1 MGQFD
6 FAGGLLDGSSIG
18 TLFIAEQ
25 FTFQQRFR
33 DCRAIN
39 SHEAL
44 FPSGARLVERPR
56 QYLLAGAALTQE
68 NHGRIGRR
76 NLLDIAAYLQQYGI
90 ASYYTGDKRVR

>member
-6 FAGGLLDGSSIG
+6 FAGGLLDRSSIG
-18 TLFIAEQ
+18 ALFIAEQ

-33 DCRAIN
+33 DCRAID

-56 QYLLAGAALTQE
+56 QNLLAGAALTQQ
-68 NHGRIGRR
+68 NDGRVGRR
-76 NLLDIAAYLQQYGI
+76 DFLDIAAYLQHYR
-90 ASYYTGDKRVR
+90 DRE